1 MNKKMDIERP
11 ELHPIPVKAPWHHL
25 GMDFVGPIS
34 PPAQSGNRYVL
45 TISDYFTK
53 FGWAVVE
60 AGIQIMCDHC
70 GIWYHIAC
78 IGMAKDSPLLNDS
91 NAWLC
96 SYCK

>member
-25 GMDFVGPIS
+25 GMDFVGPIG

-53 FGWAVVE
+53 FGWAVALPTKE
-60 AGIQIMCDHC
+60 ASGVVAALREVCKGYIC
-70 GIWYHIAC
+70 GPVYTVQ
-78 IGMAKDSPLLNDS
+78 D
-91 NAWLC
+91 
-96 SYCK
+96 

>member
-11 ELHPIPVKAPWHHL
+11 EFDPIPVKAPWHHL

-53 FGWAVVE
+53 FGWAVALPTKE
-60 AGIQIMCDHC
+60 ASGVVAALREVCKGYVC
-70 GIWYHIAC
+70 
-78 IGMAKDSPLLNDS
+78 SPVYTVQD
-91 NAWLC
+91 
-96 SYCK
+96 